1 MLLKDATDSQVK
13 PQRDRGE
20 KEEGV
25 LRRDGGREGRKDLR
39 ISLNQKTSFSAIIIS
54 NVLRNE

>member
-20 KEEGV
+20 EEEGV
-25 LRRDGGREGRKDLR
+25 LRRDEGHEGKKDLR
-39 ISLNQKTSFSAIIIS
+39 ISLNQKTRFSAIIIS